1 MTFESLFTTN
11 ISFDAAST
19 LVCFGAALLLG
30 LVLAAAYMLSGP
42 FTKSFAVSLVL
53 VPAVVQVVI
62 LFVNQNFG
70 AALAVGGTFAL
81 MRFRSA
87 PGTAREIAALFC
99 TMAIGIT
106 TGMGYIVYAIIVTAV
121 LGFVMVLLGL
131 TPFGEDAGLDRSLKI
146 LIPESLA
153 NTDVFDDVFRKYTR
167 KHHLELIRTTNM
179 GAMYEL
185 RYYITLKNRK
195 NEKEFVDALR
205 ERNGNMPIICA
216 QIMPKK
222 DEL

>member
-1 MTFESLFTTN
+1 MTFESLFATN
-11 ISFDAAST
+11 LSFDMAST
-19 LVCFGAALLLG
+19 LICFGAALLLG
-30 LVLAAAYMLSGP
+30 LVLSVAYMLSGP
-42 FTKSFAVSLVL
+42 FSKSFAVSLVL

-62 LFVNQNFG
+62 MFVNQNFG

-99 TMAIGIT
+99 TMAIGIS
-106 TGMGYIVYAIIVTAV
+106 TGMGYIVYAIVITVI
-121 LGFVMVLLGL
+121 LGAVMVLLGL

-146 LIPESLA
+146 LIPESLDH
-153 NTDVFDDVFRKYTR
+153 TEVFEDVLRTYTR
-167 KHHLELIRTTNM
+167 KYHLELIRTTNM

-185 RYYITLKNRK
+185 RYYVTLKNRK

-205 ERNGNMPIICA
+205 ERNGNMPIVCA
-216 QIMPKK
+216 QVMPKK